1 MALNQRL
8 YLLVKTLL
16 SPPVPADVVVAQ
28 RCNVVAHTVV
38 RYRQELARNGWR
50 WPDLVDHTPDEL
62 DRLLNKRSGRCPSQ
76 IDGLDEYAEALGN
89 GAPVG
94 VLWEDYRRV
103 QPHAL
108 SRSQF
113 TRRLRSHRCKH
124 AAPVLPRRRAGSDN
138 PSDHDVQP
146 AGPSAAT
153 THATPIST
161 DQGDAE

>member
-124 AAPVLPRRRAGSDN
+124 AAPVLPRRRAGSETPLN
-138 PSDHDVQP
+138 PLVGRADSPAVSD
-146 AGPSAAT
+146 T
-153 THATPIST
+153 
-161 DQGDAE
+161 QGDAE